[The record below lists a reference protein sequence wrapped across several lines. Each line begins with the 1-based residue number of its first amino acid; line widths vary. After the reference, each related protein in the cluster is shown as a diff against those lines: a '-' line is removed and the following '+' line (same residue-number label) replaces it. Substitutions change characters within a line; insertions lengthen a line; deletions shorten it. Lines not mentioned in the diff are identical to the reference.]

1 MGQVYYI
8 KDIKKIDSGKFG
20 PAKIAGKTIKN
31 AAARNYVA
39 KLATGG
45 KTAGQIGEKLRKAGL
60 RGDQWEKRLKY
71 LKVIQG
77 GGSDLSEKRIKANI
91 NRVRRQRMNE
101 SGVMTRGATY
111 SKEFAG
117 GRVKSHGVMGDIG
130 IDVEKRSGKIGFAA
144 NYRNSQLPNN
154 SNLKSAPGGIKP
166 IIKLAA

>member
-1 MGQVYYI
+1 MGQAFYI

-45 KTAGQIGEKLRKAGL
+45 KTVGQIGERLRKAGL

-77 GGSDLSEKRIKANI
+77 GENGLSEKRIKANI
-91 NRVRRQRMNE
+91 NRVRRERMNE
-101 SGVMTRGATY
+101 SGIMARGTY

-117 GRVKSHGVMGDIG
+117 GRVKSHGVMGDLG
-130 IDVEKRSGKIGFAA
+130 VDVEKRAGKIGFAA
-144 NYRNSQLPNN
+144 NYRNSQSPNSSN
-154 SNLKSAPGGIKP
+154 SSSASGGVKP